1 MQTPANPPISG
12 TPARIPAKVSRR
24 SEIEGFMVMD
34 VMRAAAAK
42 EAEDGNVIHMEVGQP
57 GTPAPVAARQ
67 ALVRALETDTLGY
80 TLALGNEDLR
90 NRISQH
96 YAERY
101 GTSVSP
107 DRIVIT
113 TGSSAGFILS
123 FLALFDAGAR
133 VGLPNPGYPCY
144 RQILTALG
152 CRPHLLETS
161 PANRWM
167 PTAGEIETA
176 AREEALSGV
185 LIASPANPTGTM
197 IEPDRLRDICRL
209 CDERGLWFIS
219 DEIYH
224 GLDYEMP
231 AETALTYADN
241 VVVINSFSKY
251 FSMTGWRIGWMVV
264 PERLVRSIE
273 RLQQNL
279 FISAPAASQ
288 VAALGSF
295 DATAELEANRA
306 VYAANRKLL
315 LEGLPQA
322 GFDNIVP
329 ADGAFYLYCDISS
342 QTSDSAAFARAM
354 LEESGVAATP
364 GIDFDAAR
372 GHRYLR
378 FSYAGPTPAMAEAVR
393 RLIKWHNKR

>member
-1 MQTPANPPISG
+1 
-12 TPARIPAKVSRR
+12 
-24 SEIEGFMVMD
+24 MVMD

-42 EAEDGNVIHMEVGQP
+42 EAEGGSVIHMEVGQP
-57 GTPAPVAARQ
+57 GTPAPLAARK
-67 ALVRALETDTLGY
+67 ALARALETDTLGY
-80 TLALGNEDLR
+80 TLALGNEALR
-90 NRISQH
+90 QRISRH

-101 GTSVSP
+101 DAGVSP
-107 DRIVIT
+107 ERIVIT

-123 FLALFDAGAR
+123 FLALFDSGAR

-144 RQILTALG
+144 RQILSALG

-167 PTAGEIETA
+167 PTAEQIEQA
-176 AREEALSGV
+176 AENRGQPGSMAGV

-197 IEPDRLRDICRL
+197 IERDRLRDICTL
-209 CDERGLWFIS
+209 CDARGLWFIS

-231 AETALTYADN
+231 AETALKYADN

-251 FSMTGWRIGWMVV
+251 FSMTGSRNGRMLE
-264 PERLVRSIE
+264 PERMVRAIE

-288 VAALGSF
+288 VAALASFEGS
-295 DATAELEANRA
+295 AELEANRA
-306 VYAANRKLL
+306 VYAANRQLL
-315 LEGLPQA
+315 LEGLPKA

-329 ADGAFYLYCDISS
+329 ADGAFYLYCDISAL
-342 QTSDSAAFARAM
+342 TSDSAAFARAM
-354 LEESGVAATP
+354 LEETGVAATP
-364 GIDFDAAR
+364 GIDFDTAR

-378 FSYAGPTPAMAEAVR
+378 FSYAGPTPAMAEAVD
-393 RLIKWHNKR
+393 RLMAWRNKR

>member
-1 MQTPANPPISG
+1 
-12 TPARIPAKVSRR
+12 
-24 SEIEGFMVMD
+24 MVMD

-42 EAEDGNVIHMEVGQP
+42 EAAGGSVIHMEVGQP
-57 GTPAPVAARQ
+57 GTPAPLAARK
-67 ALVRALETDTLGY
+67 ALARALETDTLGY
-80 TLALGNEDLR
+80 TLALGNEALR
-90 NRISQH
+90 QRISRH

-101 GTSVSP
+101 DANVSP
-107 DRIVIT
+107 ERIVIT
-113 TGSSAGFILS
+113 TGSSGGFILS
-123 FLALFDAGAR
+123 FLALFDSGAR

-144 RQILTALG
+144 RQILSALG

-161 PANRWM
+161 ETNRWM
-167 PTAGEIETA
+167 PTADQIERA
-176 AREEALSGV
+176 AEDRSQSGTLAGV

-197 IEPDRLRDICRL
+197 IERDRLRDICTL
-209 CDERGLWFIS
+209 CDEHGLWFIS

-224 GLDYEMP
+224 GLDYAMP
-231 AETALTYADN
+231 AETALKYADN

-264 PERLVRSIE
+264 PERMVRAIE

-288 VAALGSF
+288 VAALASF
-295 DATAELEANRA
+295 EGTAELEANRA

-315 LEGLPQA
+315 LEGLPRA

-329 ADGAFYLYCDISS
+329 ADGAFYLYCDISAL
-342 QTSDSAAFARAM
+342 TSDSAAFARAM
-354 LEESGVAATP
+354 LEETGVAATP
-364 GIDFDAAR
+364 GIDFDTAR

-378 FSYAGPTPAMAEAVR
+378 FSYAGPTPDMAKAVN
-393 RLIKWHNKR
+393 RLIAWRNKR